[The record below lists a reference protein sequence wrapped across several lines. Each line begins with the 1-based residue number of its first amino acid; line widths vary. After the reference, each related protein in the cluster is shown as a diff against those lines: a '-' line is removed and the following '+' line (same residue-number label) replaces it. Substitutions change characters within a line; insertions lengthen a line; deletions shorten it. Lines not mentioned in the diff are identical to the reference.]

1 MRIVRTRTEPER
13 GSPHERD
20 GEYRTDD
27 GPLAAGVIGVG
38 SMRKHHARVYSEL
51 PDAELV
57 VATDVD
63 AGRSDTETTDAPVYS
78 ISGRWP

>member
-1 MRIVRTRTEPER
+1 
-13 GSPHERD
+13 
-20 GEYRTDD
+20 
-27 GPLAAGVIGVG
+27 
-38 SMRKHHARVYSEL
+38 MRKHHARVYSEL